1 MTKSSLDSLPAW
13 LRPLAVRIALLGVV
27 GGWGAFEAW
36 LGNSVWAALFLACA
50 AYGVWELIVK
60 PALSAGKSGSS

>member
-1 MTKSSLDSLPAW
+1 MTKSCLDVLPGW
-13 LRPLAVRIALLGVV
+13 LRPLPVRIALVGLV

-36 LGNSVWAALFLACA
+36 LGNVVWAGLFLACG

-60 PALSAGKSGSS
+60 PARSAGNTGDP